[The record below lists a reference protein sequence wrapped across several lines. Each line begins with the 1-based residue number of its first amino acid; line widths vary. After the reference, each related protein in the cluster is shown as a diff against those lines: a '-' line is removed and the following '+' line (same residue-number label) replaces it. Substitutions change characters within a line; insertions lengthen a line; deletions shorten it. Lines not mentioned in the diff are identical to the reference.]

1 MVENRVLEERI
12 SPSTFYYMNNKKS
25 SKASITVEASL
36 VLPIFIFAMYAFI
49 FFIQMISIQQEVQQ
63 GLLQTARFCEKIG
76 YVHDYVI
83 NYEGKDEEGNNQNN
97 QSPENTSKENSS
109 EENLSKENKSESS
122 EIDVR
127 EIVTYLITSGLMQG
141 KFGEVVDQGIIN
153 KSCVEGG
160 MKGFSFLLSSYDTET
175 NIADVTVQYKVHFP
189 LGLAIIKDFDIT
201 QKVKVRVFV
210 GLSNT
215 TSDEEEGDDDY
226 VYIAETGTVY
236 HESKECTHLKLSITK
251 INRSSLNSQRNTSG
265 GKFYACEICNPE
277 DVKQEYYYITK
288 QGNRYHSKTNCS
300 GLKRTIKTIKR
311 SEVGDRRPCTRCGK
325 RE

>member
-1 MVENRVLEERI
+1 MVENRVLGERI
-12 SPSTFYYMNNKKS
+12 SPSTFLYMNNKKL

-49 FFIQMISIQQEVQQ
+49 FFIQVISIQQEVQQ

-76 YVHDYVI
+76 YVYDYVI
-83 NYEGKDEEGNNQNN
+83 NYEDQEESGQNN
-97 QSPENTSKENSS
+97 QPQNNTLEENSSKENLS
-109 EENLSKENKSESS
+109 EEMETESS
-122 EIDVR
+122 VVDVR
-127 EIVTYLITSGLMQG
+127 DVATYLITSGMMQG
-141 KFGEVVDQGIIN
+141 KFNEVVDQGIIN
-153 KSCVEGG
+153 KSCVVDG
-160 MKGFSFLLSSYDTET
+160 MRGFNFLFSSYDDET
-175 NIADVTVQYKVHFP
+175 YIADVTVQYKVHFP

-210 GLSNT
+210 GLNNT
-215 TSDEEEGDDDY
+215 TSDEEAEEDEDY

-251 INRSSLNSQRNTSG
+251 INRSSLNIQRNASG

-277 DVKQEYYYITK
+277 GVKQEYYYITK
-288 QGNRYHSKTNCS
+288 QGNRYHSNTNCS
-300 GLKRTIKTIKR
+300 GLKRTIKTLKR